1 MTELLQEQVD
11 RGNDADLFL
20 RFIDEHKY
28 FLNVLKEI
36 EEELANSVL
45 NLKPESKEQFTIL
58 QAQRM
63 ALLEPLKRI
72 QGDKMLLDVSKE
84 QPKGIL

>member
-28 FLNVLKEI
+28 FLNILKEI
-36 EEELANSVL
+36 EEELANEVL

-58 QAQRM
+58 QAKRL

-72 QGDKMLLDVSKE
+72 QGDKMLLNMSKE